1 MSKPVKA
8 AGAESQAAAE
18 MSFEEAIKKL
28 HSVVESMESDDLP
41 LESLLNQY
49 EEGVR
54 LHQLCRERLA
64 AAEVRIQQIE
74 KDAAGKLTAK
84 PLDIPSY
91 SNPKI

>member
-8 AGAESQAAAE
+8 AGAENPGAAE

-28 HSVVESMESDDLP
+28 HSVVEAMESDDLP
-41 LESLLNQY
+41 LESLLTHY

-74 KDAAGKLTAK
+74 KDASGRLTAK
-84 PLDIPSY
+84 PIEIVSH
-91 SNPKI
+91 SKI

>member
-8 AGAESQAAAE
+8 AGAENPAAAE
-18 MSFEEAIKKL
+18 ISFEDAIKKL
-28 HSVVESMESDDLP
+28 NAVVEAMESDDLP
-41 LESLLNQY
+41 LESLLTHY

-74 KDAAGKLTAK
+74 RDASGRLTAK
-84 PLDIPSY
+84 PLDVVSH
-91 SNPKI
+91 PKI